1 MSEPLSNLYLL
12 VAQECN
18 LACKYCYAAGGHF
31 GQGAKMMPGPVMRR
45 ALERLFPRVGDHL
58 TLSFFGG
65 EPLLNLPLLRE
76 AVLCATRLAERDS
89 KSVSFA
95 LTTNGVLLGEE
106 ALDLIAAHI
115 AYLSVSL
122 DGDSA
127 ANEGRIFCD
136 GRAAFEA
143 VVQNLARLRERGVRF
158 ALRGTI
164 TPGNVD
170 RILDTA
176 EYLAGLGAAS
186 VRLAPA
192 EGIDWPPDA
201 RRRLL
206 ASMVE
211 LNRRGLR
218 AMALGQAPVG
228 SDHALRIAAHRV
240 SGFSASQPC
249 LAGGGVLAVAA
260 DGTVF
265 PCDHF
270 VGVPLFAMGNVGDSE
285 FPGEPFARI
294 ERLFAARAADARS
307 GCAGCVARAACGGQC
322 YAAAFGASGDIARPD
337 PRFCAR
343 IRRFHSELDPEV
355 CAMLH
360 DESSAR
366 ALRAA
371 LEG

>member
-1 MSEPLSNLYLL
+1 MSDPLSNLYLL
-12 VAQECN
+12 VSQECN

-45 ALERLFPRVGDHL
+45 ALELLWPRVGEHL

-76 AVLCATRLAERDS
+76 AILCATRLAERDG

-106 ALDLIAAHI
+106 ALDLIAAHV

-122 DGDSA
+122 DGDPA
-127 ANEGRIFCD
+127 ANEGRVFLD

-143 VVQNLARLRERGVRF
+143 VAQNLARLRERGLRF

-170 RILDTA
+170 RLLDNA

-201 RRRLL
+201 RGRLL
-206 ASMVE
+206 EAMVE

-218 AMALGQAPVG
+218 ALALGRAPIG
-228 SDHALRIAAHRV
+228 GDHALRIAAHRV

-249 LAGGGVLAVAA
+249 LAGGGVLAVSA

-270 VGVPLFAMGNVGDSE
+270 VGVSRFAMGNVGDPD

-294 ERLFAARAADARS
+294 EKLFAGCVAEPRS
-307 GCAGCVARAACGGQC
+307 GCARCVARPACGGQC

-337 PRFCAR
+337 PRFCSR
-343 IRRFHSELDPEV
+343 VRRLHSELDPEV
-355 CAMLH
+355 LAMLH
-360 DESSAR
+360 DERSAR